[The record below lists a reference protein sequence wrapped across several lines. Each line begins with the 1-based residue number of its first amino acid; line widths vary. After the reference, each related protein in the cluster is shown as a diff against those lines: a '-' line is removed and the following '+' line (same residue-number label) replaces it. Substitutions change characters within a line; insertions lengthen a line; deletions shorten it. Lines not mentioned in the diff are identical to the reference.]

1 MSVENEETI
10 GGASRLFAGGG
21 ILASLGGLLGASCCV
36 LPLALV
42 NLGVSSAIVANLGFF
57 VGAQPWFAGAAALL
71 VAAGFISAFWRGR
84 RPRPRLFAMLGVAAV
99 LVAATFLAPAFEREL
114 LQWMNRP

>member
-1 MSVENEETI
+1 MTDDHNNVARSPS
-10 GGASRLFAGGG
+10 GLLASGG
-21 ILASLGGLLGASCCV
+21 ILASVGGLLGASCCV

-71 VAAGFISAFWRGR
+71 VAAGFVSAFWGGR
-84 RPRPRLFAMLGVAAV
+84 RPRPRLVVMLGVAAI
-99 LVAATFLAPAFEREL
+99 LVAATYLVPAYEQDV
-114 LQWMNRP
+114 LQWINRP